1 MQFIRGLLNVKG
13 DEHHR
18 LIHEGDVVESPG
30 VESEFGVNDGKMV
43 VAESI
48 DLIEV
53 ESIGGDE
60 VEG

>member
-1 MQFIRGLLNVKG
+1 MKG

-18 LIHEGDVVESPG
+18 LIHEGDVVEPPG
-30 VESEFGVNDGKMV
+30 VESEFGVDDGKV
-43 VAESI
+43 VIAESI